1 MERKSKGINDIY
13 SRDSFHRLFLAVLLL
28 LCLFVAGCESP
39 PPNFVYDFETE
50 ADLDLLDWQCGAYF
64 SISEEHVTS
73 GKKSLKMEFFPAS
86 SGSENIYPGLGLR
99 NFYSNWS
106 KRHALH
112 FNVFNPENKPL
123 QIVIR
128 IDDKNNPPYDDR
140 FNKDIILRPGTNTI
154 ILPFK
159 EMTTTGTQRNL
170 NLDHIESIDLFLDN
184 PEEKH
189 MLFIDNLHL
198 R

>member
-1 MERKSKGINDIY
+1 MDRISSGIHNIY
-13 SRDSFHRLFLAVLLL
+13 SRDSFHRLFFTGLLL
-28 LCLFVAGCESP
+28 TYLSVAGCENP
-39 PPNFVYDFETE
+39 QTTFFYDFETE
-50 ADLDLLDWQCGAYF
+50 ADLDLLAWQCGAYF
-64 SISEEHVTS
+64 SISEEYASS
-73 GKKSLKMEFFPAS
+73 GQKSLRMELFPAS

-99 NFYSNWS
+99 NFYANWS
-106 KRHALH
+106 KHHALQ
-112 FNVFNPENKPL
+112 FNVFNPENRPL

-140 FNKDIILRPGTNTI
+140 FNKDVTLKPGANTI

-159 EMTTTGTQRNL
+159 EMTTSGTQRNL
-170 NLDHIESIDLFLDN
+170 NLNHIESVIFFLVN
-184 PEEKH
+184 PQEKH